1 MLDKENEVGA
11 STFNTRLGSITTLAT
26 AHINYASLGRSYVI
40 RNGVILEVPLVF
52 ILSSSKDDVNI
63 KITI

>member
-1 MLDKENEVGA
+1 MLDKENEAVA

-26 AHINYASLGRSYVI
+26 THINYASLGRSYVMC
-40 RNGVILEVPLVF
+40 NAVILEVPLVF
-52 ILSSSKDDVNI
+52 ILSPSKDDVDI